1 MQLWTPCCLLC
12 DSFAHN
18 DSSFLQYIGGL
29 TDEQTGSFVDSVSAM
44 DASTL
49 KLILRALVF
58 LGSLYKPAT
67 ELYATVDGYTFGS
80 ARYLV
85 LFIVMILAYYLSM
98 AIWFVL
104 KLVFVNLYFLFRL
117 AQGAIAGAAPASQAA
132 ETVFQSAAS
141 SSVGGA
147 VAAGGA
153 AAGSL
158 AAKVAAEGAAAA
170 GVAAAVGGA
179 AAGAASLGAGTPA
192 VTESADDE
200 F

>member
-1 MQLWTPCCLLC
+1 
-12 DSFAHN
+12 
-18 DSSFLQYIGGL
+18 
-29 TDEQTGSFVDSVSAM
+29 M

-85 LFIVMILAYYLSM
+85 LFVVMILAYYVSM
-98 AIWFVL
+98 AVWFVM

-117 AQGAIAGAAPASQAA
+117 AQGALAGSAPASDAA
-132 ETVFQSAAS
+132 ETVFQAGASSAA
-141 SSVGGA
+141 GA

-158 AAKVAAEGAAAA
+158 AAKVAAEGAVAA

-179 AAGAASLGAGTPA
+179 AAAAGSLGARSSAESSGA
-192 VTESADDE
+192 TESADDE